1 MLSTQNFSITECN
14 VYINKNS
21 CTLCPTGKTTYI
33 DKFLMIR
40 VLQKSTIRISFES
53 KRLYDKEKIAGV
65 AFIHSNQ
72 YMMISQPKCMIVAV
86 CTQHLAY
93 CNIRKHPIFIKLFT
107 LFLREKEN
115 CLCCI
120 KLRYARRPKQCF
132 HFIRMHLIGEPSAPR
147 NRSGRQCN
155 EYSPGMTFSNLR
167 PSTRMISWTGSQ
179 HRKKGGLFTEIS
191 LSECLTR
198 LLVSST

>member
-1 MLSTQNFSITECN
+1 
-14 VYINKNS
+14 
-21 CTLCPTGKTTYI
+21 
-33 DKFLMIR
+33 MIR

-107 LFLREKEN
+107 LFLREE
-115 CLCCI
+115 
-120 KLRYARRPKQCF
+120 
-132 HFIRMHLIGEPSAPR
+132 
-147 NRSGRQCN
+147 
-155 EYSPGMTFSNLR
+155 
-167 PSTRMISWTGSQ
+167 
-179 HRKKGGLFTEIS
+179 RK
-191 LSECLTR
+191 
-198 LLVSST
+198 LLVLYQTKIRQET